1 MNAVLI
7 RRAALQRHRLLRD
20 WRRQGVSLREIA
32 RRLNVAPK
40 TVQRSLEDLTFLPGD
55 VAASDIALPDDPP
68 PGFDP
73 ANLRR
78 CGSCGAL
85 VYLWP
90 CLACAMADESSTT
103 PNQGATCHVHS

>member
-7 RRAALQRHRLLRD
+7 RRAALARHRLLRD

-40 TVQRSLEDLTFLPGD
+40 TVRRSLEDLTL
-55 VAASDIALPDDPP
+55 LPDDLPPTNDPP

-73 ANLRR
+73 ANIRR
-78 CGSCGAL
+78 CRTCGAL

-90 CLACAMADESSTT
+90 CLACAMTSETSTT
-103 PNQGATCHVHS
+103 TNQGATCHVHP